1 MAIKIQGTDVVGSLH
16 DLKNIT
22 NTQGLYTT
30 VDRGTFVATTTPSS
44 GVGTSIGVGL
54 NANDGSGSWIVKD
67 YMSSTE
73 LGGLTNWR
81 FGATA
86 EPGLTLT
93 MFVDASS
100 SGHDQTFSWLNTN
113 GTIHY
118 PADTEPD
125 WTLARYW
132 MHQITV
138 WNSNE
143 ISIVSTSWAS

>member
-1 MAIKIQGTDVVGSLH
+1 MAVKIQGTDVIGSLH

-22 NTQGLYTT
+22 NTQGEYTYI
-30 VDRGTFVATTTPSS
+30 DRGTNVQSSAPSAGAS
-44 GVGTSIGVGL
+44 VSIDLGDSSSITWDYMTSTALVGTVT
-54 NANDGSGSWIVKD
+54 WTFPQTV
-67 YMSSTE
+67 
-73 LGGLTNWR
+73 
-81 FGATA
+81 
-86 EPGLTLT
+86 EPGKVVT

-100 SGHDQTFSWLNTN
+100 SGHDQAFSWTN
-113 GTIHY
+113 GGTIRY

-138 WNSNE
+138 WNSSE

>member
-16 DLKNIT
+16 RLQNIT

-30 VDRGTFVATTTPSS
+30 VDRGTVVATTSPLST
-44 GVGTSIGVGL
+44 GNVGIGTAL
-54 NANDGSGSWIVKD
+54 NNNGGNWVVKD

-73 LGGLTNWR
+73 LGGITTFQLS
-81 FGATA
+81 AIA
-86 EPGLTLT
+86 EPGFTLTL
-93 MFVDASS
+93 FVDASS
-100 SGHDQTFSWLNTN
+100 SGYDQAFLWLNTS
-113 GTIHY
+113 GTIRY

>member
-1 MAIKIQGTDVVGSLH
+1 MAVKIQGTDVIGSLH

-22 NTQGLYTT
+22 NTQGLYTY
-30 VDRGTFVATTTPSS
+30 VDRGTNVQSSAPSS
-44 GVGTSIGVGL
+44 TPTIDLG
-54 NANDGSGSWIVKD
+54 ASGSIMWD
-67 YMSSTE
+67 YMTSTA
-73 LGGLTNWR
+73 LTGTVTWT
-81 FGATA
+81 FPQTV
-86 EPGLTLT
+86 EPGKVVT

-100 SGHDQTFSWLNTN
+100 SGHDQAFSWTN
-113 GTIHY
+113 GGTIRY

-143 ISIVSTSWAS
+143 LSIISTSWAS

>member
-1 MAIKIQGTDVVGSLH
+1 MAIKIQGTDVVGVLY

-30 VDRGTFVATTTPSS
+30 VDRGTFVATTPPTP
-44 GVGTSIGVGL
+44 GATVGTQL
-54 NANDGSGSWIVKD
+54 NANDGSGSWVAKD

-73 LGGLTNWR
+73 LGGTVTWR
-81 FGATA
+81 FSEIA
-86 EPGLTLT
+86 EPGFTLT

-100 SGHDQTFSWLNTN
+100 SGYDQAFSWLNTS

>member
-1 MAIKIQGTDVVGSLH
+1 MAIKIQGTDVVGIFY

-30 VDRGTFVATTTPSS
+30 VDRGTSIATTPPAS
-44 GVGTSIGVGL
+44 GTGTVSIGL
-54 NANDGSGSWIVKD
+54 NANDGSGSWIVRD

-73 LGGLTNWR
+73 LGGTTNWR
-81 FGATA
+81 FSETA
-86 EPGLTLT
+86 EPGFVLT

-100 SGHDQTFSWLNTN
+100 SGHDQTFQWSNTN
-113 GTIHY
+113 GTIYY
-118 PADTEPD
+118 PEDTEPD

-143 ISIVSTSWAS
+143 LSIVSTSWAS

>member
-1 MAIKIQGTDVVGSLH
+1 MTIKIQGTDVIGSLH
-16 DLKNIT
+16 DLRNIT
-22 NTQGLYTT
+22 NTLGLYTT
-30 VDRGTFVATTTPSS
+30 VDRGTFVATTSPSS
-44 GVGTSIGVGL
+44 GAGTNIGTNLAG
-54 NANDGSGSWIVKD
+54 NAGSGSWSVLD

-73 LGGLTNWR
+73 LGGITNWR
-81 FGATA
+81 FSETA
-86 EPGLTLT
+86 EPGFTLA

-100 SGHDQTFSWLNTN
+100 SGHDQTFNWLNTN